1 MSNDILN
8 ILIIEDNKDLVDIMC
23 ELLVLSGYRALS
35 AKNGTEGIAKARENR
50 PDVIICDIGLPDMSG
65 YEVAKII
72 RKDSELKD
80 TYLIASSGYAQPED
94 VERSRETGFNI
105 HLVKPIS
112 FNILGKVLKG
122 VKLKC
127 MQ

>member
-72 RKDSELKD
+72 RKDSE
-80 TYLIASSGYAQPED
+80 
-94 VERSRETGFNI
+94 
-105 HLVKPIS
+105 
-112 FNILGKVLKG
+112 
-122 VKLKC
+122 
-127 MQ
+127 

>member
-1 MSNDILN
+1 MSNELLN
-8 ILIIEDNKDLVDIMC
+8 ILIIEDNKDLADILC
-23 ELLVLSGYRALS
+23 ELLAISGHRAS
-35 AKNGTEGIAKARENR
+35 AADNGTEGIAKARELR

-94 VERSRETGFNI
+94 IEHSRETGFNRY
-105 HLVKPIS
+105 LAKPVC
-112 FNILGKVLKG
+112 FNTLEMVLEG
-122 VKLKC
+122 VK
-127 MQ
+127 